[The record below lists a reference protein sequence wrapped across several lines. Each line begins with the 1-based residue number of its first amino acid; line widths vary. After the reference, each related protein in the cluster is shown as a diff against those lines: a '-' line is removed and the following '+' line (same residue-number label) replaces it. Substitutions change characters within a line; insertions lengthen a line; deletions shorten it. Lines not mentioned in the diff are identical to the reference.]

1 MPTRRRILVNLV
13 IDGEQGR
20 TRRNAELEA
29 DCHNLLDAHV
39 DVGAA
44 AQLGTVDIVSEF
56 RSALATLPRRQRAV
70 IVLRYWEDLPEAD
83 VAALLECSV
92 GTVKSTASRGLAR
105 LREVMGAT
113 APPAPRIASSGT
125 HERTPLSC

>member
-1 MPTRRRILVNLV
+1 MEHPNASARRILVNLV

-56 RSALATLPRRQRAV
+56 RFCPRH
-70 IVLRYWEDLPEAD
+70 
-83 VAALLECSV
+83 
-92 GTVKSTASRGLAR
+92 ASRGAN
-105 LREVMGAT
+105 
-113 APPAPRIASSGT
+113 AP
-125 HERTPLSC
+125 